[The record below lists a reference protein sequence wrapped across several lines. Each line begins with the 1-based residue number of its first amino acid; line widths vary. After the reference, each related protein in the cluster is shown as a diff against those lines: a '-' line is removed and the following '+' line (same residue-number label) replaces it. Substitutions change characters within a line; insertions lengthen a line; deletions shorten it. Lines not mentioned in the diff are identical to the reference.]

1 VHGIIEVVPV
11 KGLLIHV
18 KNQYG
23 EPASNISTNYS
34 FVPNV
39 NSSGSL
45 YTSDFAPHYFTI
57 NVYSM
62 IDCIGIVKDIT
73 APGEY
78 TLDTT
83 GLCPINLKSQKI
95 DGTILPAYFQL
106 SSGGV
111 NMVFPP
117 CPDKI
122 FVSPGNYNIIA
133 YSNKDY
139 YYLVKTNVKIE
150 NKEKAE
156 EIILDASLMDTSSLI
171 VTYDKKFYHVGV
183 TIKSEYVNTPYC
195 FNWIN
200 VAYWVSESNKFS
212 ETKFI
217 LSCGDYEIYYYLDIF
232 NKEIPEE
239 YTYSFS
245 KGNIQICKGIATKID
260 LGKEIKCNIE
270 ISKKAYSPGS
280 NVNINVFFGDE
291 QGRFLTQ
298 VLYSYRMG
306 YPEGKAYY
314 LKPELLI
321 KDQESKVVFNKTL
334 ESFYRLKESGFTFVI
349 PSDWEEGDYT
359 VTVSLDTGPL
369 SGLVSSSCIIK
380 VSKSYSVSATCSS
393 EGKIFP
399 SGEIRVNYGDSKT
412 FTITPNTGYKIKD
425 VKVDSVSV
433 GTVFTYI
440 FQNVTSDHTI
450 EAIFEPLIYAINT
463 SSGIGG
469 SISPSGTIS
478 VNYGDSKT
486 FTITPYSGYKISNVK
501 VDSTSVST
509 VESYAFTNITSNHTI
524 SVVFEKEITKT
535 VIILHPD
542 DPYMV
547 VNGVSQ
553 EIDAGRG
560 TKPVIIPEWSQRE
573 R

>member
-1 VHGIIEVVPV
+1 
-11 KGLLIHV
+11 
-18 KNQYG
+18 
-23 EPASNISTNYS
+23 
-34 FVPNV
+34 
-39 NSSGSL
+39 
-45 YTSDFAPHYFTI
+45 
-57 NVYSM
+57 M
-62 IDCIGIVKDIT
+62 
-73 APGEY
+73 
-78 TLDTT
+78 
-83 GLCPINLKSQKI
+83 
-95 DGTILPAYFQL
+95 
-106 SSGGV
+106 
-111 NMVFPP
+111 
-117 CPDKI
+117 
-122 FVSPGNYNIIA
+122 
-133 YSNKDY
+133 
-139 YYLVKTNVKIE
+139 
-150 NKEKAE
+150 
-156 EIILDASLMDTSSLI
+156 
-171 VTYDKKFYHVGV
+171 
-183 TIKSEYVNTPYC
+183 
-195 FNWIN
+195 
-200 VAYWVSESNKFS
+200 
-212 ETKFI
+212 
-217 LSCGDYEIYYYLDIF
+217 
-232 NKEIPEE
+232 
-239 YTYSFS
+239 
-245 KGNIQICKGIATKID
+245 NIQICKGIATKID

-291 QGRFLTQ
+291 QGRFLTE

-334 ESFYRLKESGFTFVI
+334 ESFYGLKESGFTFVI

-399 SGEIRVNYGDSKT
+399 SDEIRVNYGDSKT

-433 GTVFTYI
+433 GTVSTYI

-469 SISPSGTIS
+469 SISSSGTIS

-501 VDSTSVST
+501 VDDTSVGT
-509 VESYAFTNITSNHTI
+509 VSSYTFTNITSGHII
-524 SVVFEKEITKT
+524 SVTFEKEITKT
-535 VIILHPD
+535 VVILRIGSTFFTANGIPNTLDSPPVIKNSRTLLPIRAIIEALGGTIGWDGTERKVTINFDSTTIELWIDNPKAR
-542 DPYMV
+542 
-547 VNGVSQ
+547 VNGTEVY
-553 EIDAGRG
+553 IDPNNRSVKPIIINNRTMLPLRFVAESLGCDVGWDNDTRTITITYGR
-560 TKPVIIPEWSQRE
+560 
-573 R
+573 